1 MELTC
6 KTCGSKFRAAL
17 TLPLITPVRVACPSC
32 RTQMVLKPATDGP
45 HPASGHPLPLTRA
58 RDEGQHRR
66 TCAIAD
72 EPRPFRTF
80 LGEQLRRLGF
90 DVEFFE
96 TGEPTLEF
104 VRRTRADLVVVNVYL
119 KGKLGVEVSEEI
131 K

>member
-17 TLPLITPVRVACPSC
+17 TLPLTAPVRVACPSC
-32 RTQMVLKPATDGP
+32 RTQMVLKPATG
-45 HPASGHPLPLTRA
+45 G
-58 RDEGQHRR
+58 GQAPSPVPPSENRR
-66 TCAIAD
+66 VCVIAD

-90 DVEFFE
+90 DVQFFE
-96 TGEPTLEF
+96 TGEPALEF
-104 VRRTRADLVVVNVYL
+104 IRRTRADLVVVNVYL